1 MQINKRWAPPSGWAK
16 CWTLLWVLLIL
27 NACANLQAPRSQEP
41 ATIYTLGG
49 QASTPP
55 VFDAKGPSISI
66 SVPTAGAG
74 YRNSGMIYIQQD
86 HRLDQFAQHR
96 WADAP
101 AVMLHALLVSAAE
114 ESGKFRAVTIP
125 GNRVDADLRLDA
137 TMLYLHQDFR
147 QKPSVIDLALRV
159 SLIERSDASIL
170 ASQVIRVRETADEDT
185 PYGGVEAANR
195 AVARMLR
202 QLHGF
207 FSEQVG
213 RL

>member
-1 MQINKRWAPPSGWAK
+1 MHMRNLSARPDVRAK
-16 CWTLLWVLLIL
+16 CWTVLWVLLVL
-27 NACANLQAPRSQEP
+27 NGCANLQAPRSQEP
-41 ATIYTLGG
+41 ATIYTLGE
-49 QASTPP
+49 QASAPP
-55 VFDAKGPSISI
+55 VFDPKGPSISI

-101 AVMLHALLVSAAE
+101 AVMLHALLVNAAE

-147 QKPSVIDLALRV
+147 QKPSVVDLAMRV
-159 SLIERSDASIL
+159 SLIERRHASIL
-170 ASQVIRVRETADEDT
+170 ASQVIRVSETADEDT
-185 PYGGVEAANR
+185 PYGGVKAANR
-195 AVARMLR
+195 AVVKMLR
-202 QLHGF
+202 QLHVF